1 VSTDGEPNLITMC
14 EAGRHAWPE
23 VALERR
29 IFEQYVVERG
39 PSPGDWLSLR
49 PADLYLA
56 CACAQRDPR
65 ALAEFENHYLCEV
78 PAFLARSNATAR
90 FIDDVRQQLR
100 ERLFVEGKITQ
111 YSGRGALTSWL
122 RVVTVR
128 AASNLR
134 RQDRPHADIDEVV
147 LGTAIDPE
155 LDVIRRRYGD
165 TFRTALRDAIA
176 GLDMDDRNL
185 IRLHYIDGLNIER
198 IAVVFRVSRATIGR
212 RMIAVRERI
221 LAETNRLLRER
232 LNATPSELDSL
243 LRVVRSQLGMSL
255 SDALREP

>member
-1 VSTDGEPNLITMC
+1 MPALGAGAGGEPPHATSSPNAAQQHKRTSRTAARLCFPVTEQSIAPRRPC
-14 EAGRHAWPE
+14 EGSSA
-23 VALERR
+23 
-29 IFEQYVVERG
+29 
-39 PSPGDWLSLR
+39 PSTSTS
-49 PADLYLA
+49 
-56 CACAQRDPR
+56 
-65 ALAEFENHYLCEV
+65 
-78 PAFLARSNATAR
+78 RSIA
-90 FIDDVRQQLR
+90 RQQLR

-176 GLDMDDRNL
+176 GLDADDRNL

-221 LAETNRLLRER
+221 LGETNRLLRER

-243 LRVVRSQLGMSL
+243 LRVVRSHLGMSL